1 MTRPRSCTSRIVP
14 RPGTVCAS
22 AASWLIPSSVA
33 TLAGRLAGGG
43 AGAANVAAK
52 GLGVA
57 VTPAGSAAAS
67 GAGSAAGRLAADAG
81 SAAARAPRPRT
92 ASPSV
97 LILENKSPIRPKKTA
112 PAPALRA
119 HADLI
124 AERVRSAPGS
134 ATQLEGPRGVDDPAE
149 GPPERRLEGA
159 LFGGIGIGDGGEDHT

>member
-43 AGAANVAAK
+43 AGAANVVAK

-67 GAGSAAGRLAADAG
+67 GAGSAAGRLAAGAG
-81 SAAARAPRPRT
+81 SAAACAQ
-92 ASPSV
+92 
-97 LILENKSPIRPKKTA
+97 
-112 PAPALRA
+112 
-119 HADLI
+119 
-124 AERVRSAPGS
+124 APGAGRQS
-134 ATQLEGPRGVDDPAE
+134 PGGRAV
-149 GPPERRLEGA
+149 ERDE
-159 LFGGIGIGDGGEDHT
+159 IGNA